1 MSWLQGWNLE
11 ISKKGLHGFLNWL
24 TGLYSRYSINHKLQI
39 EQWLL
44 QRSFYHQSFFQ
55 WTRFMKAKTWS
66 QQSGLGLKPAH
77 IFDRNAGI
85 VNVCIKVCLVA
96 FSSPLLYWMLEIHV
110 KISNCLFNS
119 REWDEKI
126 NKFTSTH

>member
-1 MSWLQGWNLE
+1 MSGLQGWNLE
-11 ISKKGLHGFLNWL
+11 ISKKGLHSFLNWL

-44 QRSFYHQSFFQ
+44 QRYFLSSKLFS
-55 WTRFMKAKTWS
+55 MIKAKTWS

-85 VNVCIKVCLVA
+85 VNMCIKVCLVA
-96 FSSPLLYWMLEIHV
+96 FSSPLLCWRFMSKSGIA
-110 KISNCLFNS
+110 SCMFNS
-119 REWDEKI
+119 REWDENI